1 MAMHPSKASKLM
13 RDYAKN
19 GFNAKKTLLENG
31 YSEMTADKDAKNT
44 IRRAERVVKE
54 QLQLD
59 KDLTTK
65 ETAQTSLDILGV
77 TREEVAEQL
86 KEIAFNKKD
95 YGNALKVLAMLAR
108 DMNLDLLSEEKQV
121 APQLNVTVE
130 KVENTAQQSPEIP
143 PEDI

>member
-130 KVENTAQQSPEIP
+130 KVENTAQQSPEIH

>member
-1 MAMHPSKASKLM
+1 MHPSKASKLM

>member
-1 MAMHPSKASKLM
+1 M

-130 KVENTAQQSPEIP
+130 RVENTAQQSPEIP

>member
-1 MAMHPSKASKLM
+1 M

>member
-1 MAMHPSKASKLM
+1 MHPSKASKLM

-130 KVENTAQQSPEIP
+130 RVENTAQQSPEIP